1 MFARI
6 MRFPPPSAQG
16 ANASAPRRGGGGHRA
31 AGAAGILLWACA
43 AGGYK
48 IADMPSSDP
57 SPLTPPSPRDRLL
70 AAAADFLPVVFSVGF
85 LFQCALLPLVG
96 KAAFHG
102 SHSPGAA
109 RALWAAANVRC
120 FTLSGVL
127 LLAIGALALFARA
140 SLSRRA
146 GVLPVLLAVVAFMV
160 LAAPFGLFA
169 I

>member
-1 MFARI
+1 MPSPQ
-6 MRFPPPSAQG
+6 PPPV
-16 ANASAPRRGGGGHRA
+16 
-31 AGAAGILLWACA
+31 
-43 AGGYK
+43 
-48 IADMPSSDP
+48 PSS
-57 SPLTPPSPRDRLL
+57 SPRDRLL
-70 AAAADFLPVVFSVGF
+70 AAAADSLPVVFSIGF

-102 SHSPGAA
+102 SHSPGAS
-109 RALWAAANVRC
+109 RALWAAANIRC

-127 LLAIGALALFARA
+127 LLAVGIAALCARV

-146 GVLPVLLAVVAFMV
+146 GALPVLLAVVAFMI